1 MHPDRRQPCKPRV
14 PLNRPENHLLAAHL
28 RPPALDRFARARPSR
43 EGSTCGDRFGDRC
56 AVASRPYVVPFSER
70 PGDRAPRGYADIVR
84 ALRRPGRWPSSFR
97 MTKDFVHDVCNRW
110 GRIDHGARA
119 RDVFLGPMQSHDEI
133 AYRLLRAPL
142 VVRSLV
148 EPPVQGVEIDVEAK
162 T

>member
-1 MHPDRRQPCKPRV
+1 
-14 PLNRPENHLLAAHL
+14 
-28 RPPALDRFARARPSR
+28 
-43 EGSTCGDRFGDRC
+43 
-56 AVASRPYVVPFSER
+56 
-70 PGDRAPRGYADIVR
+70 
-84 ALRRPGRWPSSFR
+84 